1 MTGQLL
7 AILVDPL
14 SPAFEPLHFVIRKT
28 GHVVAY
34 GLLGWLDFRAVR
46 GPRRGWTLAWSA
58 IAVVLAVAVASLD
71 EYHQSFF
78 ASRTGVP
85 TDVVIDGCG
94 AALAQLLTRSLSL
107 RSGERAARREAASRG

>member
-1 MTGQLL
+1 MTGRLL
-7 AILVDPL
+7 AIVVDPL

-34 GLLGWLDFRAVR
+34 GLFGWLDFRAVR
-46 GPRRGWTLAWSA
+46 GPRRGWTLAWSV
-58 IAVVLAVAVASLD
+58 IAVVLAVTVASLD
-71 EYHQSFF
+71 AYHQSFF

-94 AALAQLLTRSLSL
+94 AALAQLSF
-107 RSGERAARREAASRG
+107 RARARNLGGGS